1 MALVASPT
9 NDSQTNNNYL
19 EKDQNLRYLEYE
31 DFSHIG
37 LGFETY
43 TDGIQHP
50 LELRKILIGDL
61 AKEMSV
67 SYKCSEEG
75 TFKHLVHPCA
85 HLVKQ
90 EETTYGLSEGFKVSG
105 FDNNLPK
112 PPKLIK
118 AGVSKPTPSLSFASS
133 LLSTP
138 SPFMGG
144 LWDTESASSVAMIP
158 EHHHHPVASRHQ
170 DFEDTINS
178 IVSNRRPGRPPAAN
192 QGTFD
197 PESGT
202 IRYLCRLECGA
213 SLASAKGRRKHEKKH
228 CPNMPKENEMG
239 NMMTS
244 SSTFTPVQQAHPT
257 PSVVTASLFGANHLL
272 AGHSLF
278 SPQIGRLQVKPRE
291 HFECRICGK
300 VLKTYEGRRIHEK
313 IQHAPGLKRKEGDI
327 CEDLE
332 DGEISGVQHISED
345 DYDDDITD
353 DAQVIIDESQLIQ
366 DMQEDL

>member
-1 MALVASPT
+1 MALVASPSS
-9 NDSQTNNNYL
+9 DSQTNNNYL

-31 DFSHIG
+31 DFNHIG

-90 EETTYGLSEGFKVSG
+90 EETSSVLSESTKVSG
-105 FDNNLPK
+105 YDNMLPK

-118 AGVSKPTPSLSFASS
+118 AGVSKSGLKFASS

-144 LWDTESASSVAMIP
+144 LWDTESTAMLP
-158 EHHHHPVASRHQ
+158 EHHHPVASRHQ

-228 CPNMPKENEMG
+228 CPNMPKDNEMG

-244 SSTFTPVQQAHPT
+244 STSFTSVQQAHPS
-257 PSVVTASLFGANHLL
+257 PSVVTASLFSANHLL

-278 SPQIGRLQVKPRE
+278 SPQIGRLQVKQRDK
-291 HFECRICGK
+291 I
-300 VLKTYEGRRIHEK
+300 LKTYDGRRIHEK
-313 IQHAPGLKRKEGDI
+313 LQHAHSVKGKEDEI
-327 CEDLE
+327 YEDLE
-332 DGEISGVQHISED
+332 DGEISGAVHISED
-345 DYDDDITD
+345 DYDDDIAD
-353 DAQVIIDESQLIQ
+353 DAQVIIDDTQLIQ
-366 DMQEDL
+366 DMQEDV